1 MITLTVQKRDTA
13 TDLTLI
19 RAQGLM
25 PAVFYGKKEPATSIS
40 LSQVDFMKAWRQ
52 AGESSVVTLAH
63 DTGSVDVL
71 IHDVDFDP
79 VTEMPRHADFYVFD
93 KTHKL
98 EIDVPLEFVGV
109 APGVKDFGGLLVK
122 VLHDIKIEALPS
134 NLPAHIEVDL
144 SVLAA
149 IGDQILAQDLKM
161 PTGVTLVASPEEV
174 VALVS
179 APKDEIEEEAVPVDL
194 SAIEV
199 EKKGKEA
206 NPKEEEVSEVKAE

>member
-1 MITLTVQKRDTA
+1 MLTLNVQKRDA
-13 TDLTLI
+13 HTDLSDI
-19 RAQGLM
+19 RSQGLM

-40 LSQVDFMKAWRQ
+40 LSQVDFMKAWKQ

-63 DTGSVDVL
+63 DAGSVDVL
-71 IHDVDFDP
+71 IQDVDLDP
-79 VTEMPRHADFYVFD
+79 VTDMPRHADFYVFD

-98 EIDVPLEFVGV
+98 EIDVPLEFVGI

-144 SVLAA
+144 STLAA
-149 IGDQILAQDLKM
+149 IGSQILAQDLIM
-161 PTGVTLVASPEEV
+161 PKGVTLVASPEEV
-174 VALVS
+174 VALIS
-179 APKDEIEEEAVPVDL
+179 APKEEIEEEAVPVDL

-206 NPKEEEVSEVKAE
+206 NPQEEEVAEAKAE

>member
-1 MITLTVQKRDTA
+1 MLNLTVQKRDSKV
-13 TDLTLI
+13 DLSDI

-40 LSQVDFMKAWRQ
+40 LSQVEFMKVYRK
-52 AGESSVVTLAH
+52 AGESSVVTLTH
-63 DTGSVDVL
+63 DAGSVDVL

-79 VTEMPRHADFYVFD
+79 VTDMPRHADFYVFD

-98 EIDVPLEFVGV
+98 EIDVPLEYVGV
-109 APGVKDFGGLLVK
+109 ASGVKDFGGQLVK
-122 VLHDIKIEALPS
+122 VLHAIKIEALPS

-144 SVLAA
+144 AILTA
-149 IGDQILAQDLKM
+149 IGSQILAQDLKL
-161 PTGVTLVASPEEV
+161 PAGVTLVENAEEV

-179 APKDEIEEEAVPVDL
+179 AQKEETDEEALPVDL

-199 EKKGKEA
+199 EKKGKDA
-206 NPKEEEVSEVKAE
+206 NPKEEEVAETKE